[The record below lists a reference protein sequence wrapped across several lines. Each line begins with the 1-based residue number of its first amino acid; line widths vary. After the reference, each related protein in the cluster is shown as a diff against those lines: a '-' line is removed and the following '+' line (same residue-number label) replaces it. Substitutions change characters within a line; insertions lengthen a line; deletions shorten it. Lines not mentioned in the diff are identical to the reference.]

1 MTSQRERTPSNQRR
15 ILRTS
20 LAAGAGLV
28 LLGLGMAACARSG
41 GTIAP
46 PATPTVDDY
55 IGRWNIRITDAA
67 DTFIG
72 GQIDVEREDGAL
84 VAGLVWRWGSYGPA
98 TRAWVEDGV
107 LNVTRKVEAEEGE
120 EEGEDVFEAR
130 LVDGALKG
138 HVRYADG
145 TTGNFEGRPAP
156 ALAATGEPQ
165 WGEPVTLFDGETIDG
180 WSLRDPKK
188 KMGWA
193 VVDGELAVVE
203 PEGNADLVSETT
215 FQDMKLHIEF
225 NYPPDSNSGVYLR
238 GRYEVQIV
246 DDPETATEEHG
257 CGALYS
263 RIAPSV
269 DATRPPGEWQE
280 YDITLVGRQLKVVLN
295 GTTIL
300 DGVVDGI
307 TGGAVNP
314 FEDEPGPLML
324 QGDHGKVRFR
334 NIVVTPAK

>member
-1 MTSQRERTPSNQRR
+1 MTSKQDQSRRNHRR
-15 ILRTS
+15 ILRKS
-20 LAAGAGLV
+20 LAVGAGLV
-28 LLGLGMAACARSG
+28 LLGLGMAAGGSG
-41 GTIAP
+41 STVAP
-46 PATPTVDDY
+46 PANPTVDDY
-55 IGRWNIRITDAA
+55 VGRWNIRITDAD
-67 DTFIG
+67 DTFVG
-72 GQIDVEREDGAL
+72 GQIDVEKEDGAL
-84 VAGLVWRWGSYGPA
+84 AAGLVWRTGGYGPA
-98 TRAWVEDGV
+98 TQVSVKDGILHV
-107 LNVTRKVEAEEGE
+107 VREAEPD
-120 EEGEDVFEAR
+120 GEDVFEAR
-130 LVDGALKG
+130 LADGALKG
-138 HVRYADG
+138 HVRYPDG
-145 TTGNFEGRPAP
+145 TTHNFEGRLAP
-156 ALAATGEPQ
+156 ALAASGEPQ
-165 WGEPVTLFDGETIDG
+165 WGEPVTLFDGETLDG

-203 PEGNADLVSETT
+203 PKGNADFVSEKT

-225 NYPPDSNSGVYLR
+225 NVEPHSNSGVYLR
-238 GRYEVQIV
+238 GRYEIQIESN
-246 DDPETATEEHG
+246 DPDSEKKTQE

-295 GTTIL
+295 GTTIV
-300 DGVVDGI
+300 DGVVEGI

-334 NIVVTPAK
+334 NVVVTPAE